1 MFQGLIFSLISGAT
15 YGLLGIFV
23 KFGYKYGMSA
33 FDMLLQRFFYG
44 ALAIFLYI
52 LVKDRK
58 LLKANRSTLLKAGLL
73 GFVIYP
79 LQSWLFMQAFKLI
92 PASTA
97 VLTFYLYP
105 VTVTILAAIFFK
117 TPITRL
123 TVLSLFTVLGG
134 CSLVFFDAF
143 AHSIDMT
150 GVFYALAAMVVFSVN
165 LTFCQKVLSDQKP
178 LTVSLYVM
186 LFTFIFFSA
195 VHSPMNIIPQNADQF
210 LVGFGLG
217 LIPTA
222 LSISLL
228 YFAIE
233 LVGSSYAS
241 IFSTVEP
248 ITTITAGAI
257 LLGEEIYAL
266 QLVGMFFIIIGIIIP
281 NIPEIRERQ
290 NLRNFNKTKQRN

>member
-1 MFQGLIFSLISGAT
+1 MFQGLLFSLISGIT

-23 KFGYKYGMSA
+23 KFGYMFDMSA
-33 FDMLLQRFFYG
+33 FDMLQQRFIYG
-44 ALAIFLYI
+44 ALAIFIYI
-52 LVKDRK
+52 QLKDRS
-58 LLKANRSTLLKAGLL
+58 LLKTSRSTIIKAAILGLI
-73 GFVIYP
+73 IYP
-79 LQSWLFMQAFKLI
+79 AQSWLFMQSFKLI

-105 VTVTILAAIFFK
+105 VTVTILTAIFFK

-123 TVLSLFTVLGG
+123 TILSLFIVLGG

-143 AHSIDMT
+143 ANKVDMI
-150 GVFYALAAMVVFSVN
+150 GIYYALAAMFVFSIN
-165 LTFCQKVLSDQKP
+165 LTFCQKVLSGQKP
-178 LTVSLYVM
+178 LTISFYVM
-186 LFTFIFFSA
+186 LFAGLFFCA
-195 VHSPMNIIPQNADQF
+195 VNSPENIIADNMNQF
-210 LVGFGLG
+210 WIGLGLG

-248 ITTITAGAI
+248 ISTIVAGSI
-257 LLGEEIYAL
+257 LLGEQIFAL
-266 QLVGMFFIIIGIIIP
+266 QIIGMFFIIIGIIVP
-281 NIPEIRERQ
+281 NIPEIR
-290 NLRNFNKTKQRN
+290 QRRLLLKNNTG